1 MKAKEINLDVMTV
14 WTPGTGSDTQN
25 QTEEWIFWNVSEHK
39 RNLEGDQGVLGPP
52 RRSQI
57 CHLKVPNMTS
67 EGPKLYLRSNNG
79 FKKEENA

>member
-39 RNLEGDQGVLGPP
+39 RNLEGDQGGPWTP
-52 RRSQI
+52 Q
-57 CHLKVPNMTS
+57 KVPNLSS
-67 EGPKLYLRSNNG
+67 EGPK
-79 FKKEENA
+79 FDTIFQKQ